1 MINQT
6 LLRNAT
12 PIEQVKFAMCVAQ
25 DAVGHKTVSDDFCEF
40 VDAAIEA
47 MPPTNGNFSERIE

>member
-1 MINQT
+1 
-6 LLRNAT
+6 
-12 PIEQVKFAMCVAQ
+12 MCVAQ